1 MSQPLASA
9 NAKSTSSG
17 LMQTILWIA
26 FFAAAFL
33 YPLIPGFDDR
43 VFRITGQPVGGRLAS
58 IFVYAILA
66 LGLNVVVGNAGL
78 LQLGIGAFFGFGAY
92 ITGIMLVEQYPFR
105 STLYANFYLCVAAS
119 AVGSALLAVLLSAPV
134 LRLRGDYFALVTLG
148 FGEVVR
154 FTLRNLEEVTAGT
167 KGLKPIPPPQ
177 FFPSSWLEIDWSDF
191 RSYYLLTLTSLIVVV
206 VLLRNLER
214 SAVGRAWVALR
225 EDELAAASMGLNVA
239 RLKLGAI
246 ALGAGLAGL
255 AGCLFAIVLRNTSDP
270 DQYGFNVSI
279 MTLCCLILGGV
290 GNRAGVILGVFL
302 VFGFDNLISPIAD
315 SYLQRNLQEAAD
327 ASGELRLLGMRVGNT
342 GSPYLNFSGWRLAVF
357 GLALILVMRFRPSG
371 LIPARRGAR
380 KEA

>member
-1 MSQPLASA
+1 MSRQHVVL
-9 NAKSTSSG
+9 
-17 LMQTILWIA
+17 ILWTA
-26 FFAAAFL
+26 FFGLAFA
-33 YPLIPGFDDR
+33 YLIPGVDERAFQL
-43 VFRITGQPVGGRLAS
+43 TGQPVGGRLAS

-78 LQLGIGAFFGFGAY
+78 LHLGIGAFFGFGAY
-92 ITGIMLVEQYPFR
+92 ITGILTVAEYPFQ
-105 STLYANFYLCVAAS
+105 ANFYICVAAS
-119 AVGSALLAVLLSAPV
+119 ITGSALLAVLLSAPV

-154 FTLRNLEEVTAGT
+154 FALRNLEEITAGT
-167 KGLKPIPPPQ
+167 KGLKPIPPPDL
-177 FFPSSWLEIDWSDF
+177 FPGTGIEIDWLASF
-191 RSYYLLTLTSLIVVV
+191 RPFYILTLTVLALV
-206 VLLRNLER
+206 VLFLRNLER

-239 RLKLGAI
+239 KLKLGAI

-255 AGCLFAIVLRNTSDP
+255 AGCLFAFVLRNTSDP

-290 GNRAGVILGVFL
+290 GNRAGVILGVLL
-302 VFGFDNLISPIAD
+302 VFGFDNLVSPIAD
-315 SYLQRNLQEAAD
+315 SYLQERLFNAAD
-327 ASGELRLLGMRVGNT
+327 PSGELRFMGIRIGNT

-371 LIPARRGAR
+371 LIPARRG
-380 KEA
+380 KGE

>member
-1 MSQPLASA
+1 MSKPAASRT
-9 NAKSTSSG
+9 STITEKG
-17 LMQTILWIA
+17 LISKALWVA
-26 FFAAAFL
+26 FFGSAFA
-33 YPLIPGFDDR
+33 YPLIPGLDDR
-43 VFRITGQPVGGRLAS
+43 VFDLTGQPVGGRLAS

-92 ITGIMLVEQYPFR
+92 ITGILTVAEYPFR
-105 STLYANFYLCVAAS
+105 ANFYVCVAAS
-119 AVGSALLAVLLSAPV
+119 VVGSALLAVLLSAPV

-167 KGLKPIPPPQ
+167 KGLKPVPPPELL
-177 FFPSSWLEIDWSDF
+177 PGIGPKIDWLADF
-191 RSYYLLTLTSLIVVV
+191 RAYYVLTLTILILV
-206 VLLRNLER
+206 VLMLRNLER

-255 AGCLFAIVLRNTSDP
+255 AGCLFAFVLRNTSDP

-302 VFGFDNLISPIAD
+302 VFGFDNLLSPIAD
-315 SYLQRNLQEAAD
+315 SYLQRSLLDAAD
-327 ASGELRLLGMRVGNT
+327 PTGEIRVFGMRVGNT

-357 GLALILVMRFRPSG
+357 GLTLILVMRFRPSG
-371 LIPARRGAR
+371 IIPARRGVG
-380 KEA
+380 EGG

>member
-1 MSQPLASA
+1 MSQP
-9 NAKSTSSG
+9 AKPSG
-17 LMQTILWIA
+17 QGTIIGSVAWIV
-26 FFAAAFL
+26 FFALAFL
-33 YPLIPGFDDR
+33 YPLIPGLDDR
-43 VFRITGQPVGGRLAS
+43 VFQITGQPVGGRLAS

-92 ITGIMLVEQYPFR
+92 ITGILMVAEYPFK
-105 STLYANFYLCVAAS
+105 AGFYVCAAAS
-119 AVGSALLAVLLSAPV
+119 IIGSAILAVLLSAPV

-154 FTLRNLEEVTAGT
+154 FTLRNLEEITAGT
-167 KGLKPIPPPQ
+167 KGLKPIPPPELL
-177 FFPSSWLEIDWSDF
+177 PPDILEIGWSDY
-191 RSYYLLTLTSLIVVV
+191 RSYYLLTLSILVLV
-206 VLLRNLER
+206 VLVLWNLER

-270 DQYGFNVSI
+270 DQYGFNVAI

-302 VFGFDNLISPIAD
+302 VFGFDNLLSPIAD
-315 SYLQRNLQEAAD
+315 SYLQRNLHEAAD
-327 ASGELRLLGMRVGNT
+327 PSGELRVFGMRIGNT

-357 GLALILVMRFRPSG
+357 GLALIFVMRFRPSG
-371 LIPARRGAR
+371 LMPARRGKGKGA
-380 KEA
+380 